1 MTCEDIVAMLAPM
14 NLPLAYHHYAEG
26 EAPELPY
33 LIYVLPNTNNFHA
46 DGKVYAKINAL
57 DIELYSAIKN
67 PELEAQLEAILDE
80 NALCYEKTEDWLTSE
95 KMYECLYEMEVIQ

>member
-1 MTCEDIVAMLAPM
+1 MTCEDIVSMLDPM

-46 DGKVYAKINAL
+46 DGKVYAKINQL
-57 DIELYSAIKN
+57 DIELYTAVKN
-67 PELEAQLEAILDE
+67 PELEAQLENILDD
-80 NALCYEKTEDWLTSE
+80 NGLC
-95 KMYECLYEMEVIQ
+95 

>member
-1 MTCEDIVAMLAPM
+1 MTCEDIVAMLDPM

-46 DGKVYAKINAL
+46 DRKSV
-57 DIELYSAIKN
+57 
-67 PELEAQLEAILDE
+67 
-80 NALCYEKTEDWLTSE
+80 
-95 KMYECLYEMEVIQ
+95 V